1 MRVMAV
7 VLALVIV
14 LPGCTTSPPSNTSDI
29 CAIFHEKD
37 DWYEDAADAR
47 KEWNSPISVMMAIMH
62 QESRF
67 KATAKPPRKK
77 ILGFI
82 PGFRPSN
89 AYGYSQALDSTW
101 DGYKRSAGRY
111 GADRD
116 DFGDAID
123 FIGWYNYQSHKRS
136 GISRSNT
143 YGLYLAYH
151 DVHAPFDPK
160 PELLKKY
167 QSRRGVADAALAA
180 TVEAMEVIDECM
192 ARLVEV
198 IDDLDGVLIYT
209 ADHGNA
215 DIMFTEHD
223 GVRSPKTSH
232 TLSPVPF
239 AIHDPNY
246 DGEYHMVGGGPSA
259 DHGLANVAATVF
271 NLLGYEAPDGYL
283 PSLIEF

>member
-1 MRVMAV
+1 VIRAIAPV
-7 VLALVIV
+7 LVIFV
-14 LPGCTTSPPSNTSDI
+14 AGCTTSRPANVDNI
-29 CAIFHEKD
+29 CAIFSEKD
-37 DWYEDAADAR
+37 DWYEEAADSR
-47 KEWNSPISVMMAIMH
+47 DEWGSPIPVMMAIMH

-67 KATAKPPRKK
+67 HAKAKPPRKK

-151 DVHAPFDPK
+151 EGHGGYNRGTYR
-160 PELLKKY
+160 KKKWLMKVARKVERRAGTY
-167 QSRRGVADAALAA
+167 QSQLVGCEEELKDRGWFF
-180 TVEAMEVIDECM
+180 
-192 ARLVEV
+192 
-198 IDDLDGVLIYT
+198 GW
-209 ADHGNA
+209 
-215 DIMFTEHD
+215 F
-223 GVRSPKTSH
+223 
-232 TLSPVPF
+232 
-239 AIHDPNY
+239 
-246 DGEYHMVGGGPSA
+246 
-259 DHGLANVAATVF
+259 
-271 NLLGYEAPDGYL
+271 
-283 PSLIEF
+283 

>member
-1 MRVMAV
+1 MIRA
-7 VLALVIV
+7 LAPILVIFV
-14 LPGCTTSPPSNTSDI
+14 AGCTTSRPANVDNI
-29 CAIFHEKD
+29 CAIFSEKD
-37 DWYEDAADAR
+37 DWYEEAADSR
-47 KEWNSPISVMMAIMH
+47 DEWGSPIPVMMAIMH

-67 KATAKPPRKK
+67 HAKAKPPRKK

-151 DVHAPFDPK
+151 EGHGGYNRGTYRN
-160 PELLKKY
+160 KKWLVKVARKVERRAGTY
-167 QSRRGVADAALAA
+167 QSQLVGCEEELKDRGWFF
-180 TVEAMEVIDECM
+180 
-192 ARLVEV
+192 
-198 IDDLDGVLIYT
+198 GW
-209 ADHGNA
+209 
-215 DIMFTEHD
+215 F
-223 GVRSPKTSH
+223 
-232 TLSPVPF
+232 
-239 AIHDPNY
+239 
-246 DGEYHMVGGGPSA
+246 
-259 DHGLANVAATVF
+259 
-271 NLLGYEAPDGYL
+271 
-283 PSLIEF
+283 

>member
-29 CAIFHEKD
+29 CAIFREKD

-89 AYGYSQALDSTW
+89 AYGYAQALESTW
-101 DGYKRSAGRY
+101 ESYERSAGRY

-123 FIGWYNYQSHKRS
+123 FIGWYNEQSHRRC
-136 GISRSNT
+136 GIARNDA

-151 DVHAPFDPK
+151 EGQGGYNRGTYRNKQWLIKVARK
-160 PELLKKY
+160 V
-167 QSRRGVADAALAA
+167 QSRASTYRQQLLAC
-180 TVEAMEVIDECM
+180 EES
-192 ARLVEV
+192 LK
-198 IDDLDGVLIYT
+198 DDGW
-209 ADHGNA
+209 
-215 DIMFTEHD
+215 F
-223 GVRSPKTSH
+223 
-232 TLSPVPF
+232 F
-239 AIHDPNY
+239 
-246 DGEYHMVGGGPSA
+246 
-259 DHGLANVAATVF
+259 GLF
-271 NLLGYEAPDGYL
+271 
-283 PSLIEF
+283 